1 MAEELNPMNVHPGI
15 PATSEV
21 SAYWIIPG
29 ACFGL
34 SAVTALFMKYRD
46 HMLKLKSNAENL
58 ETWTD
63 LNEIEELKSL
73 IQERGKLCSLTR
85 AELDQALQQEEQSVE
100 ELQWLIR
107 DTDRQKELER
117 DALNQRGANERIK
130 NKLDLAKK
138 ELAWWKERA
147 KQLRENSLTVAETEA
162 SKSAAE
168 AMLQDKE
175 REMMK
180 KKHALHEI
188 RRKRWE
194 KPFRAITS
202 LEKES
207 GSSDGFSAAIKC
219 LSTSTSPSM
228 SSSTSSAPWS
238 SSGANVAGESLR
250 RVVRRLSGTEVMLEP
265 EAPQEVTFEPG
276 NKDTD
281 TVVSAVDAVDS
292 DPVVSGIYPPRDVL
306 STRGSTT
313 AESCCSSSSEEELAQ
328 LD

>member
-34 SAVTALFMKYRD
+34 SAVTAL
-46 HMLKLKSNAENL
+46 
-58 ETWTD
+58 
-63 LNEIEELKSL
+63 SL
-73 IQERGKLCSLTR
+73 MS
-85 AELDQALQQEEQSVE
+85 
-100 ELQWLIR
+100 

-194 KPFRAITS
+194 KPFRAITT
-202 LEKES
+202 
-207 GSSDGFSAAIKC
+207 AIKC

-228 SSSTSSAPWS
+228 SSATSSAPWS

-250 RVVRRLSGTEVMLEP
+250 RVVRRLSGTEVTLEP
-265 EAPQEVTFEPG
+265 EAPQEVTLEPG

-281 TVVSAVDAVDS
+281 TVVSPVDAVDS

-313 AESCCSSSSEEELAQ
+313 AESCRSSSSEEELAQ